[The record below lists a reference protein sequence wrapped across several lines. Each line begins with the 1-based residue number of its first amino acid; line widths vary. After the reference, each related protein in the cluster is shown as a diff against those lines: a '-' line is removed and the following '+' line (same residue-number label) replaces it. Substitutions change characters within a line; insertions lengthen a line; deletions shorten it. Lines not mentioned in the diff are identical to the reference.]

1 MKTSDQTLMK
11 PAGTYHTGKVPAALQ
26 STSDGKCV
34 PPVLPSP
41 AAAPEGTARIGKC
54 CDGGDSPAQ
63 NQSFPTAQNQSFP
76 TAPRGIAGT
85 GRSAA
90 SHHAE
95 VAAAVG
101 RAD

>member
-11 PAGTYHTGKVPAALQ
+11 LTGTYQTGKIPAALQ
-26 STSDGKCV
+26 STWDGECA
-34 PPVLPSP
+34 PPVLQSP

-54 CDGGDSPAQ
+54 CDGGDSPA
-63 NQSFPTAQNQSFP
+63 PQNQSFP